1 MSLPVEIT
9 NSLHDVIRD
18 AAYGAAQMIGQA
30 MDEQSFGSQDF
41 RNEVYLNLEGQ
52 LADVVVDIIT
62 ESSFVFDA

>member
-1 MSLPVEIT
+1 MTPPVEIP
-9 NSLHDVIRD
+9 NSLHNIIRD

-30 MDEQSFGSQDF
+30 MDEQSFGSQTF
-41 RNEVYLNLEGQ
+41 RNEVYLGLEGQ